1 MEQQVA
7 RLKRQVRKLKETIR
21 EMEYQRDKNA
31 LSLEL
36 DLDYYLIRQ
45 MDNYRFERFE
55 EAIKESQYL
64 TAIDALFGLGKV
76 DKLMKEG
83 ATFENIIRA
92 LDEIY
97 LQGVD
102 MRAPEPAPEPF
113 EEVDL
118 PF

>member
-7 RLKRQVRKLKETIR
+7 KLKKQVRKLKETIK
-21 EMEYQRDKNA
+21 EMEYQRDKKA
-31 LSLEL
+31 LSDALN
-36 DLDYYLIRQ
+36 LDYYLVRREGRE
-45 MDNYRFERFE
+45 DNYRFSKFE

-64 TAIDALFGLGKV
+64 MAIDTLFGLAKV

-97 LQGVD
+97 LQGVE
-102 MRAPEPAPEPF
+102 MLEPEPVS
-113 EEVDL
+113 EEDL

>member
-7 RLKRQVRKLKETIR
+7 KLKKQVRKLKETIK
-21 EMEYQRDKNA
+21 ELEYDNDKRA
-31 LSLEL
+31 LSAAL
-36 DLDYYLIRQ
+36 DLDYYLIRR

-55 EAIKESQYL
+55 EAIKESKYL
-64 TAIDALFGLGKV
+64 TAIDALFGIAKV

-92 LDEIY
+92 LDEVY
-97 LQGVD
+97 LQGVE
-102 MRAPEPAPEPF
+102 MLEPEAVN
-113 EEVDL
+113 EEDL

>member
-7 RLKRQVRKLKETIR
+7 KLKRQVRKLKETI
-21 EMEYQRDKNA
+21 EELKYQADKKALSEA
-31 LSLEL
+31 LSL
-36 DLDYYLIRQ
+36 DYYVIRRQ
-45 MDNYRFERFE
+45 DNYRFTSFE

-64 TAIDALFGLGKV
+64 TAIDSLFGLTKV
-76 DKLMKEG
+76 DTLMKEG

-97 LQGVD
+97 LQSVEL
-102 MRAPEPAPEPF
+102 RESAPV
-113 EEVDL
+113 EEDL

>member
-7 RLKRQVRKLKETIR
+7 KLKKQVRKLKETIK
-21 EMEYQRDKNA
+21 EMEYQNDKKA
-31 LSLEL
+31 LFEAL
-36 DLDYYLIRQ
+36 DLDYYVIRRE
-45 MDNYRFERFE
+45 DSYRFPKFE
-55 EAIKESQYL
+55 NAIKESQYL
-64 TAIDALFGLGKV
+64 TAIDALYGETKV

-97 LQGVD
+97 LQSVE
-102 MRAPEPAPEPF
+102 MREPVPA
-113 EEVDL
+113 EEDEL

>member
-7 RLKRQVRKLKETIR
+7 KLKKQVRELKETIK
-21 EMEYQRDKNA
+21 ELKYENDKTA
-31 LSLEL
+31 LSAAL
-36 DLDYYLIRQ
+36 DLDYYLIRR
-45 MDNYRFERFE
+45 MDSYRLERFE
-55 EAIKESQYL
+55 EAIKESKYL
-64 TAIDALFGLGKV
+64 TAIDALFGVGKV

-97 LQGVD
+97 LQGVE
-102 MRAPEPAPEPF
+102 MLEPETVN
-113 EEVDL
+113 EEDL